1 MKLLYAEDE
10 ESMAEA
16 VTDILVFHKYQVD
29 TVYDGEE
36 ALEYARNE
44 QYDGMILDIMMPKRS
59 GNMPGGN
66 APGGNMLGGN
76 ASDGNTRQ

>member
-29 TVYDGEE
+29 TY
-36 ALEYARNE
+36 
-44 QYDGMILDIMMPKRS
+44 MMEKRHW
-59 GNMPGGN
+59 NM
-66 APGGNMLGGN
+66 
-76 ASDGNTRQ
+76 QEKK